1 MVGTRLA
8 NGRAPPPLTAL
19 SLWPQG
25 HTTNTLRRVV
35 HAVQSDFVDVET
47 AFVTMALHVPY
58 ESLVV
63 IIDLGR
69 MGTAVLQVDWGDHVG
84 MIALFAIMQLG
95 SLDHVGARL
104 VLMVCNMWTQ
114 DHQIENLARF
124 PAGDPGHTR
133 SPTIAAAGLQQE
145 STLYV
150 RGHPCV
156 NAEDESCEGALAR
169 QPRYPPIA
177 WSEDLSPLVHRL
189 LHGQINWDLI
199 DDRMEAQLREITSS
213 RHRTIRRSDS
223 FGIDMYADVMQHGT
237 AWCGGHTESDAQG
250 SIMRELPMLVSQH
263 TQHAHDLSLADSI
276 HAVARIRRAIFF
288 GEAHRL

>member
-133 SPTIAAAGLQQE
+133 SPTIAPAGLQQG
-145 STLYV
+145 STSYV

-156 NAEDESCEGALAR
+156 NAEDESCEGV
-169 QPRYPPIA
+169 PRKTA
-177 WSEDLSPLVHRL
+177 TLSTHCMV
-189 LHGQINWDLI
+189 
-199 DDRMEAQLREITSS
+199 
-213 RHRTIRRSDS
+213 
-223 FGIDMYADVMQHGT
+223 
-237 AWCGGHTESDAQG
+237 
-250 SIMRELPMLVSQH
+250 
-263 TQHAHDLSLADSI
+263 
-276 HAVARIRRAIFF
+276 
-288 GEAHRL
+288 